1 MSSNEPNGTGGEEVS
16 SGFVVAC
23 GDGAEL
29 FEFGEEV
36 LDQVPGF
43 VEFPVV
49 RALLFATGFGRDDGL
64 FACLLQRFQHSFVG
78 IEALVGDHGSGFD

>member
-1 MSSNEPNGTGGEEVS
+1 MDSGEEVS

-36 LDQVPGF
+36 LDQVSGF
-43 VEFPVV
+43 VEFLVV
-49 RALLFATGFGRDDGL
+49 KPLFFAIGFGRDSIKTKVL
-64 FACLLQRFQHSFVG
+64 SRTKLSSTLREHRVSCQRG
-78 IEALVGDHGSGFD
+78 